1 MGFFRDFLSS
11 DNSKVNT
18 ITVLS
23 SLLVIPIMLLAMAV
37 LVYHCFYLRKGLD
50 SNVVNLI
57 LGLVGGGGVGYGV
70 GRASGMIGKGPP
82 ANWTP
87 PPKPPPGA

>member
-1 MGFFRDFLSS
+1 MSFFRDFLSS

-18 ITVLS
+18 ITVLA

-37 LVYHCFYLRKGLD
+37 LIYHCFYLHKGLD

-57 LGLVGGGGVGYGV
+57 LGLVGGGGVGYGI
-70 GRASGMIGKGPP
+70 GRVSGMVSKGPP

-87 PPKPPPGA
+87 PPKPPPRG

>member
-1 MGFFRDFLSS
+1 MSFFRDFLSS
-11 DNSKVNT
+11 DNTRVNT
-18 ITVLS
+18 ITVLA

-37 LVYHCFYLRKGLD
+37 LVYHCFWLHKGLD

-70 GRASGMIGKGPP
+70 GRASGMIKGPP
-82 ANWTP
+82 PDWTP
-87 PPKPPPGA
+87 PPAKPTGGV